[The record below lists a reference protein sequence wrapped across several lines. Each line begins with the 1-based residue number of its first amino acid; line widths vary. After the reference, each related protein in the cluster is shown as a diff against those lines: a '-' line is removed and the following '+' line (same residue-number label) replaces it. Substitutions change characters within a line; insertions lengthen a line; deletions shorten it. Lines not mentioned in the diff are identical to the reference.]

1 MLPFTTEEFLD
12 VFGRYNQ
19 AIWPTQVVA
28 YGLGFLAVLLVLR
41 PGHGSNRLVAAILE
55 AFWLWTGAV
64 YHLAYFREINGV
76 AVLFGILFVA
86 QAFLFFVL
94 GTTGRRLAFR
104 ARADLVGLV
113 GGLFIAYALV
123 GYPLLGLAL
132 GQSFPRMPT
141 FGVTPC
147 PVTIFTFG
155 LLLWTERP
163 VPRLLLV
170 IPLLWSL
177 LGLSAAISL
186 DVGEDIGLVVAG
198 PLATALLLW
207 RDRGAIAGGV
217 LRQRPV

>member
-1 MLPFTTEEFLD
+1 MMPFTTEQFLD
-12 VFGRYNQ
+12 VFGRYNE
-19 AIWPTQVVA
+19 AIWPLQIVA
-28 YGLGFLAVLLVLR
+28 YALGLVAVGLALR
-41 PGHGSNRLVAAILE
+41 PAGPSDRTIGLILA
-55 AFWLWTGAV
+55 AFWLWTGLV
-64 YHLAYFREINGV
+64 YHVVYFREING
-76 AVLFGILFVA
+76 AAILFGALFVV
-86 QAFLFFVL
+86 QGVL
-94 GTTGRRLAFR
+94 WLLAGVVCPRLAFR
-104 ARADLVGLV
+104 AHGDLGGLV

-147 PVTIFTFG
+147 PVVIFTFG

-177 LGLSAAISL
+177 LGVSAAISL

-198 PLATALLLW
+198 LLGTALLFW
-207 RDRGAIAGGV
+207 RDHRAVGGGV
-217 LRQRPV
+217 LRQRAV